1 MLIIVSKIMKY
12 RKTVLTN
19 FTGMDSDKIVS
30 DVEKVFR
37 ELDEHLSLMTS
48 KTGMKCVHLCN
59 ACCRNTGIE
68 ASPIEFI
75 PLAAWLYESGK
86 VDEFLT
92 RLDRSDETGYCVLF
106 SPDAWKD
113 GNWGCQNYEKRG
125 LICRLFGFGYRLN
138 REGIPELVTCKIMKE
153 SCPEAVANARLSGI
167 ETPDE
172 VPVFRN
178 YSMQLY
184 SIDPDL
190 AIRQFPINKAIRL
203 AIEKLYF
210 HYTLN
215 VEHETNPE

>member
-1 MLIIVSKIMKY
+1 
-12 RKTVLTN
+12 
-19 FTGMDSDKIVS
+19 MDSDKIVS

-37 ELDEHLSLMTS
+37 ELDEHLALTIS

-59 ACCRNTGIE
+59 ACCLNTDIE
-68 ASPIEFI
+68 ASLIEFI

-86 VDEFLT
+86 VDEFLA
-92 RLDRSDETGYCVLF
+92 RLDQSEETGYCVLF
-106 SPDAWKD
+106 SPEAWKE

-153 SCPEAVANARLSGI
+153 NCPDAVAKARLSGL
-167 ETPDE
+167 ETPDD

-190 AIRQFPINKAIRL
+190 AIRQYPINKAIRL

-210 HYTLN
+210 HYAAD
-215 VEHETNPE
+215 VERGAED